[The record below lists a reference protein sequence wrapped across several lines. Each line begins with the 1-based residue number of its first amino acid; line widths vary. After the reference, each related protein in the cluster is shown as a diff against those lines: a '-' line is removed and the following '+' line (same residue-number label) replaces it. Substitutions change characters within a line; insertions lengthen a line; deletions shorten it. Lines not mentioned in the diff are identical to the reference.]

1 MPQERCPVSEGGA
14 QGPDRSQGSLSSHSP
29 GGSRLSPAHQAAGY
43 DAPEGLAG
51 AGHPPALN
59 SVQRTPPLS
68 TGPSPLAQAS
78 LHIWCDLPALLLP
91 TAVVSSP
98 GPPPALRPDSGLSI
112 LLLCTQCRECGLAL
126 LAIQQG
132 PHGAQLIV
140 TLLAEQPEA
149 QTLSDKVGGS
159 PTPPE
164 DQAGVPPAGRPSVF
178 VRLPCCCWCC
188 GWRGGPRGLEAV
200 VLASGLGGSLAG
212 LWPSSLTPGPPL
224 AESCMGI
231 RGFSAHE
238 PCAEAQACSFTLI
251 LSSGGFLA
259 LSLRFSPLLVVKLQG

>member
-59 SVQRTPPLS
+59 SVQRTPPSS

-78 LHIWCDLPALLLP
+78 LHTRRDLPALLLP

-98 GPPPALRPDSGLSI
+98 GPPPALRPGSGLSI

-132 PHGAQLIV
+132 PHGAHLIV

-149 QTLSDKVGGS
+149 QMLSDKVGGF

-164 DQAGVPPAGRPSVF
+164 DQAGIPPAGRPSGFCEAPLLLLVLWLEG
-178 VRLPCCCWCC
+178 RPQ
-188 GWRGGPRGLEAV
+188 GAGGGGPRLWAGR
-200 VLASGLGGSLAG
+200 GPGRSLAFFPDS
-212 LWPSSLTPGPPL
+212 WS
-224 AESCMGI
+224 
-231 RGFSAHE
+231 
-238 PCAEAQACSFTLI
+238 
-251 LSSGGFLA
+251 SSGRELHGDQ
-259 LSLRFSPLLVVKLQG
+259 RLLCP